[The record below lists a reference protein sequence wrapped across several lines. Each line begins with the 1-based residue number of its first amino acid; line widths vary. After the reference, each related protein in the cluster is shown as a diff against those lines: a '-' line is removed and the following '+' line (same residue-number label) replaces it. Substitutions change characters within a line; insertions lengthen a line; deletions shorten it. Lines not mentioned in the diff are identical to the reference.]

1 VAFRDDAKQ
10 SPDVATGSVD
20 PKAAERAYFKNIGES
35 GIAHSLRKP
44 FADETRG
51 RLLMEFGAVLSLLP
65 PPPARLLDL
74 GCGSG
79 WTSSFFARSG
89 YEVLG
94 VDLSP
99 EAIVAAR
106 REFQHPGLS
115 FVVGD
120 YEDARFATRVS
131 NGNSFDA
138 AVFFD
143 SLHHASDET
152 AALRAVLG
160 CLRDGGVVVLCQ
172 PGAGHAESATSKDAV
187 KEFGVAER
195 DMPPK
200 LIASRGRSVGFRS
213 AEFFAHPHEIH
224 RHLYVARP
232 RTTYRERLLASRLGQ
247 ILRLARADTQR
258 GSSWGLVRL
267 TK

>member
-1 VAFRDDAKQ
+1 VAF
-10 SPDVATGSVD
+10 GD

-65 PPPARLLDL
+65 PSPARLLDL

-79 WTSSFFARSG
+79 WTSSFFALSG
-89 YEVLG
+89 YEVIG

-99 EAIVAAR
+99 EAIDAASR
-106 REFQHPGLS
+106 QFQHAGLS

-120 YEDARFATRVS
+120 YEDASFANRS
-131 NGNSFDA
+131 GQAGSFDA

-143 SLHHASDET
+143 SLHHAADET
-152 AALRAVLG
+152 AALRAVHE
-160 CLRDGGVVVLCQ
+160 CLRDGGVVVLCE
-172 PGAGHAESATSKDAV
+172 PGTGHAESATSKDAV
-187 KEFGVAER
+187 REFGVVER
-195 DMPPK
+195 DMPPR
-200 LIASRGRSVGFRS
+200 LVATQAQSVGFRS

-232 RTTYRERLLASRLGQ
+232 RTSYRERLLASRLGE
-247 ILRLARADTQR
+247 IVRLARADTQR
-258 GSSWGLVRL
+258 DSSWGLVRL